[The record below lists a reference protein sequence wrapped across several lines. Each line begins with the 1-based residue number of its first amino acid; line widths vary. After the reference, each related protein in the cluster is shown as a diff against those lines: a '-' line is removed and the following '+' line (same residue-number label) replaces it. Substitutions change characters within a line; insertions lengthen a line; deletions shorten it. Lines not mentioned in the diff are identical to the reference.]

1 MKRIAAALLAVS
13 AMHLP
18 ASALELTLSGA
29 ESVRS
34 DSTPAGSVR
43 LPEAPW
49 SPGVSTIAT
58 EGAIRRDVL
67 RLPGSAQTTLQLL
80 SGLRNALALAGF
92 KEVFTCADAACGG
105 FDFRFQMDIIGEPD
119 MHVDLGNYRYLLMRS
134 DKPNASPH
142 TIALLASRSQS
153 AGFVHITTVSDAEA
167 PSVVTVPK
175 SVEASP
181 TATARPE
188 GPIGD
193 LTTDGHVVLADL
205 DFGSGAETLGPGPY
219 KSLEELANWLR
230 ENPSA
235 RIALVGHT
243 DSVGS
248 LEANTELSRKRA
260 AAAAQFL
267 EQELQ
272 VDPEQLDSSG
282 VGYLSPVASNLT
294 AEGRAAN
301 RRVEAV
307 LLSLE

>member
-1 MKRIAAALLAVS
+1 MKRIVASLLAVL

-18 ASALELTLSGA
+18 ASALELTVSGA

-34 DSTPAGSVR
+34 DRTPAGSVR
-43 LPEAPW
+43 LPESPW
-49 SPGVSTIAT
+49 KPGVLTVAT

-67 RLPGSAQTTLQLL
+67 RLPSSAQTTLQLL
-80 SGLRNALALAGF
+80 SGLRNALGLAGF
-92 KEVFTCADAACGG
+92 REVFTCADAACGG

-167 PSVVTVPK
+167 PTVVAVPK
-175 SVEASP
+175 PVEGAP
-181 TATARPE
+181 TLAAAE
-188 GPIGD
+188 GLIVD
-193 LTTDGHVVLADL
+193 LTTEGHVVLADL
-205 DFGSGAETLGPGPY
+205 DFGSGAATLGPGPY
-219 KSLEELANWLR
+219 TSLEELANWLS

-235 RIALVGHT
+235 RIVLVGHT

-248 LEANTELSRKRA
+248 LEANAELSRKRA

-267 EQELQ
+267 ELELQ

-294 AEGRAAN
+294 ADGRAAN